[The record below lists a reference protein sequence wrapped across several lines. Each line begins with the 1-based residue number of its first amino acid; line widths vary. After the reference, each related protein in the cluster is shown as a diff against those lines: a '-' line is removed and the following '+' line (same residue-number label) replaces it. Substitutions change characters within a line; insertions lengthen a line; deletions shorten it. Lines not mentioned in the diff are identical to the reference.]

1 MGSRELR
8 RIAAGNEALIAAG
21 GYETEDGAH
30 RFSPRI
36 KACIEYPEAGH
47 GALIREA
54 AAHRSD
60 RAAEIT
66 VVSGGTLSHAE
77 EAVLNFADAFT
88 PGGAYLMGAPAQEEC
103 LCRESTLYASLSS
116 PEAAPFYERNRQRGR
131 EDGAFLFSPHVEIFR
146 APLEEGFRL
155 LSHPKTCAVI
165 TAAAPDLRTRGA
177 WSPDG
182 AAMDEEIKRRM
193 RAFLAAAYLRGCK
206 SLTLGAWGCGVFGH
220 DAADMARRFREVLIA
235 GQWQSLFSR
244 IVFAVYGGDPRG
256 RYNREAFRQAFEKK

>member
-8 RIAAGNEALIAAG
+8 RIAAENEALIAAG

-36 KACIEYPEAGH
+36 RACIEYPEAGH

-66 VVSGGTLSHAE
+66 VVSGGTLAHAE

-88 PGGAYLMGAPAQEEC
+88 PGGAYLTGAPAQEEC

-131 EDGAFLFSPHVEIFR
+131 EDGAFLFSPHAEIFR

-155 LSHPKTCAVI
+155 LPHPKTCAVI
-165 TAAAPDLRTRGA
+165 TAAAPDLRACGA
-177 WSPDG
+177 CHPDR
-182 AAMDEEIKRRM
+182 AAMDEEIKNTP
-193 RAFLAAAYLRGCK
+193 ARG
-206 SLTLGAWGCGVFGH
+206 SDVPPESGAVPALSCSG
-220 DAADMARRFREVLIA
+220 
-235 GQWQSLFSR
+235 
-244 IVFAVYGGDPRG
+244 
-256 RYNREAFRQAFEKK
+256 

>member
-8 RIAAGNEALIAAG
+8 RIAAENEALIAAG

-36 KACIEYPEAGH
+36 RACIEYPEAGH

-66 VVSGGTLSHAE
+66 VVSGGTLAHAE

-88 PGGAYLMGAPAQEEC
+88 PGGAYLTGAPAQEEC
-103 LCRESTLYASLSS
+103 LCRESTLY
-116 PEAAPFYERNRQRGR
+116 
-131 EDGAFLFSPHVEIFR
+131 FLFSPHAEIFR

-155 LSHPKTCAVI
+155 LPHPKTCAVI
-165 TAAAPDLRTRGA
+165 TAAAPDLRACGA
-177 WSPDG
+177 CHPDR

-193 RAFLAAAYLRGCK
+193 RAFLAAAHLRGCK